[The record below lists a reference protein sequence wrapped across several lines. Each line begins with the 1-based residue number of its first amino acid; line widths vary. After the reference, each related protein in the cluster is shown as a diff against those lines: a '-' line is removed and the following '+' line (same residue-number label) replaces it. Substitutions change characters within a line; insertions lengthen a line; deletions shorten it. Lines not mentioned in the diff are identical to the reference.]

1 MIRGLGIV
9 TVVAFLLVSFT
20 PLPNVL
26 NQWAGV
32 AAQLQPAAAIV
43 VLGGGMDGDEVL
55 RAYPKSSAARKVIQA
70 HAKWSNAR

>member
-32 AAQLQPAAAIV
+32 AAQLQPAAAAYNA
-43 VLGGGMDGDEVL
+43 VL
-55 RAYPKSSAARKVIQA
+55 RIRPTSYHARRGLERVT
-70 HAKWSNAR
+70 AKRPGGRS